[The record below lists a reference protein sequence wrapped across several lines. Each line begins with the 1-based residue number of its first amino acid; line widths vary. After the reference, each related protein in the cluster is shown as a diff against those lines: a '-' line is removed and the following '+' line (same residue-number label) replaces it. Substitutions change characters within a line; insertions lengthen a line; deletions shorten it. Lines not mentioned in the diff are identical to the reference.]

1 MDKKQFSNR
10 NSNQKT
16 VRIVMIVCIL
26 VIAIA
31 TICIFISTRTGRSSV
46 AKTQKTDQLKATES
60 LKETEKDKNL
70 KHGKTTEDTADSKAT
85 EAMNTKGNVSN
96 SVKKSNLPQAGVKT
110 IANLLMT
117 GKQPIGKTM
126 YIWGGGWNEADTGAG
141 VEAVHIGL
149 SSTWAEFAAKQ
160 NASYD
165 YKNTRYQIHNG
176 LDCSGFIGWTVY
188 NVMNTTDGGTGCVR
202 KATTMAQAFSDNGW
216 GTYTPA
222 GKVKDWKPGDVM
234 SMKGHVW
241 FSLGMCSDGSV
252 VVMHASPPGTR
263 ICGTNLSDGSK
274 SQAVKLAESY
284 MRKYYPDWY
293 AKYPDCSET
302 ISYLS
307 DSSQMRWNS
316 KTLSDPEEIAN
327 MNAKQVLEFLYQ

>member
-1 MDKKQFSNR
+1 VKQ
-10 NSNQKT
+10 QKT
-16 VRIVMIVCIL
+16 EDVK
-26 VIAIA
+26 
-31 TICIFISTRTGRSSV
+31 STE
-46 AKTQKTDQLKATES
+46 A
-60 LKETEKDKNL
+60 LKESEQEKPAKDGKTAS
-70 KHGKTTEDTADSKAT
+70 KGKTTENAKLSENGKTTETMNMVNNDS
-85 EAMNTKGNVSN
+85 NTRGKN
-96 SVKKSNLPQAGVKT
+96 NLPQAGIKS

-141 VEAVHIGL
+141 VEAVHIGV
-149 SSTWAEFAAKQ
+149 SSTWAEFAASQ

-188 NVMNTTDGGTGCVR
+188 NVLNNTNGGTGYVM
-202 KATTMAQAFSDNGW
+202 KATTMAQTFSENGW

-241 FSLGMCSDGSV
+241 FSLGMCEDGSV

-284 MRKYYPDWY
+284 MSKYYPNWY

-302 ISYLS
+302 INYLS
-307 DSSQMRWNS
+307 DSGQMRWNT
-316 KTLSDPEEIAN
+316 KTLSDAEGIQK